1 VGSTPDTTLE
11 NVSPEVGSRDQHD
24 DNPYGLQG
32 MDHFALPSLNVQL
45 MEKFVREVLG
55 GVPYYYAGFDDV
67 DKEMGR
73 VEHIFMRVGN
83 VLFQCAAPETGDMI
97 VRKDDPNVSP
107 HWAFR
112 VTPEALL
119 DNTRRL
125 RDLGIPV
132 AGPYRHRNVDIV
144 SIYFQS
150 PEGHKLEICTW
161 EPLAEQESVLMG
173 APGVGMID
181 WPSLAHDWQ

>member
-1 VGSTPDTTLE
+1 LSSATLQ
-11 NVSPEVGSRDQHD
+11 NVSPAVGSRDDGDH
-24 DNPYGLQG
+24 NPFGLQG
-32 MDHFALPSLNVQL
+32 MDHFALPSLDVKL

-73 VEHIFMRVGN
+73 VEHIFMRVGD
-83 VLFQCAAPETGDMI
+83 VLFQCAAPENGEMV

-112 VTPEALL
+112 ATPEALL
-119 DNTRRL
+119 DNARRL
-125 RDLGIPV
+125 HDLGIPV
-132 AGPYRHRNVDIV
+132 AGPYCHRNVDVV

-161 EPLAEQESVLMG
+161 EPFPEDKALLMG

-181 WPSLAHDWQ
+181 WPSLAHDWH